1 MRMRGYLLLMCAA
14 CFAQAPA
21 PKQVTWTGWF
31 ADEGCARGRL
41 SAPVLTQTN
50 PECARQCIDKGAA
63 AVFISE
69 QAHAIYKVKDYAS
82 VVNDLGYRL
91 ELTGKL
97 DETDKTISVQTV
109 KRISEYQGAACARP
123 RKKQ

>member
-1 MRMRGYLLLMCAA
+1 MRMRGYLVLMSAV

-50 PECARQCIDKGAA
+50 PECARQCIEKGAV

-69 QAHAIYKVKDYAS
+69 QAHAIYKVTNYAG
-82 VVNDLGYRL
+82 VVDDLGYHL
-91 ELTGKL
+91 ELTAKV
-97 DETDKTISVQTV
+97 DETEKTISVQAV
-109 KRISEYQGAACARP
+109 KRISEYHGAACARP
-123 RKKQ
+123 RKK